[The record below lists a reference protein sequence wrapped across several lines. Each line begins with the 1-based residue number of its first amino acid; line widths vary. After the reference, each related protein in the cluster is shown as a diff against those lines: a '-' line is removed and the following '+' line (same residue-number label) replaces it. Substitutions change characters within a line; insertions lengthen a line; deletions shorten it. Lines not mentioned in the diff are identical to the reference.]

1 MCVRPLTRAK
11 PNPENFMPSLSA
23 ASLRHLVVSFIVAQI
38 TVWAL
43 CSPVAAQASEES
55 GGAGNGACAPAGLG
69 LPSVF
74 MRPGPING
82 QPDGSWTFGVAGGGE
97 RAFGRACLL
106 LVTPGGTPLP
116 WAPCLEGLSGRLGPL
131 VALDGQGLAT
141 WTLPPEAL
149 NLGLDL
155 RVVVWEKAA
164 PWSAASL
171 SGRVTRPAVSI
182 GPLPFPA
189 GAVVITEFLKDPQA
203 VPDAFGEWFEV
214 YNRSSVVLDLEGW
227 VLSDA
232 GIDVTVL
239 NNLGSG
245 ILLAPGA
252 RMVFGLDV
260 DPFYNG
266 GAQVDVAYQGMILS
280 NTSDE
285 IILSTPS
292 GVLVDSIAYD
302 DGIEWPDKG
311 GRSAVLHPDQVQAG
325 NNGHGSHWCSSN
337 TVFGAGDR
345 GTPGALNDSCW

>member
-1 MCVRPLTRAK
+1 MS
-11 PNPENFMPSLSA
+11 SLCT
-23 ASLRHLVVSFIVAQI
+23 ASLRHLVVSLLVTQTA
-38 TVWAL
+38 VWTF
-43 CSPVAAQASEES
+43 CSPLAAQAAEE
-55 GGAGNGACAPAGLG
+55 GAGAGSGACAPAGLG
-69 LPSVF
+69 LPSLF
-74 MRPGPING
+74 IRPGLTNG
-82 QPDGSWTFGVAGGGE
+82 QPGGSWTFGVAGGGE

-106 LVTPGGTPLP
+106 LVTPGGASLP
-116 WAPCLEGLSGRLGPL
+116 WAPCLWGLRGRLGPL
-131 VALDGQGLAT
+131 VALDVQGLAT
-141 WTLPPEAL
+141 WALPAEAL

-155 RVVVWEKAA
+155 RVVVWERTA

-171 SGRVTRPAVSI
+171 TSRVPRPAASV

-189 GAVVITEFLKDPQA
+189 GAVVITEFHKDPQA

-239 NNLGSG
+239 NNQGAG

-252 RMVFGLDV
+252 RMVFGLEV

-280 NTSDE
+280 NASDE
-285 IILSTPS
+285 IMLSTPG

-311 GRSAVLHPDQVQAG
+311 GRSAVLHPSQVQAG
-325 NNGHGSHWCSSN
+325 NNNHGRHWCSSS
-337 TVFGAGDR
+337 TVFGAGDK
-345 GTPGALNDSCW
+345 GTPGALNDLCW